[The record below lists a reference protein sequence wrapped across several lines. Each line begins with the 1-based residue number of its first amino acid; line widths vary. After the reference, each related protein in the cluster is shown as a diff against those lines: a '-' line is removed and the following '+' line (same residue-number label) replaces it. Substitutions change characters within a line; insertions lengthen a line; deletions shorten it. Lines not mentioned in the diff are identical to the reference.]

1 MPANTMSDTILA
13 PGKGSGPNKPGA
25 PKSESCDRKEGIG
38 AYSGVGT
45 AAEPLTRLSDI
56 EEFRAG
62 YAKLKSGEWD
72 AGKWQGYRLR
82 FGVYGQLQPNVHM
95 IRIKIPGGVMSFDW
109 TRRIA
114 EANRRWGGKTVHIS
128 TRQDIQAYFVRP
140 DDVPD
145 FLQFLAEGGITT
157 REACGNTLRNM
168 TSCALSG
175 VCPREHVDAG
185 AVAQRMAVSWIRHPL
200 AQHMPRKFKTTVSGC
215 ETDCGSS
222 HIHDL
227 GLVATYKDGKPGFKV
242 YAGGGTGGIPVTASL
257 VADFVEE
264 HDLPAVVEALLRV
277 HQRYSNRRNRNK
289 ARIKFV
295 NQRFGPEKFRRLF
308 EDAFAES
315 RAMPQ
320 RPWQP
325 LEWRQGDASAPEP
338 VSPGGV
344 VDDHDGGQAVVAHQ
358 ELGLFTSDQ
367 LDALADLAENAGAKE
382 FRTTRDQNLVI
393 VGLDR
398 ARTGEVVDAIRAM
411 GFLVEDRP
419 GSVANVVACPG
430 TSTCGIGITNS
441 QNFGATIQDAVRD
454 YAAKPNVTVKISGCQ
469 NGCGLH
475 HVADFGFRGM
485 GKKIAGRNAP
495 HYQIYIGGHERE
507 NGHVGLAGP
516 IVPAR
521 LAEESLN
528 LLLAGYAE
536 GHQEDESVRDWAFRL
551 GKEGVTELIKPVA
564 EKVRGDDEGLFFD
577 YGEDWEFSPPA
588 GRTAECAA
596 GVDDDDLQND
606 LADDALINM
615 DRALGAGDHEG
626 AERFAAAGFRFAA
639 QRLRIL
645 AGLAGQD
652 DDSEEVVIST
662 VRAAYGDDDEVI
674 AAIDRLIAAR
684 DALVASN
691 GGKGDGETQSARE
704 ALAYW
709 IDMVDEVIDR
719 PVALGGFDMAALG
732 DSGGS
737 VADMIKPAP
746 GG

>member
-1 MPANTMSDTILA
+1 MPVRVMSDTIVS
-13 PGKGSGPNKPGA
+13 PGKGSDPSRPATSG
-25 PKSESCDRKEGIG
+25 SESADRKEGIG

-45 AAEPLTRLSDI
+45 VMEPLARLSDV

-62 YAKLKSGEWD
+62 YGKLKSGEWD

-109 TRRIA
+109 VRRVA
-114 EANRRWGGKTVHIS
+114 EANRRWGGKNLHIS
-128 TRQDIQAYFVRP
+128 TRQDIQAYYVKP

-145 FLQFLAEGGITT
+145 FLQYLAEGGITT

-185 AVAQRMAVSWIRHPL
+185 AVAQQMAVSWIRHPL

-227 GLVATYKDGKPGFKV
+227 GLVATHKDGKPGFKV
-242 YAGGGTGGIPVTASL
+242 YAGGGTGGIPIPASL

-295 NQRFGPEKFRRLF
+295 NKRFGPEKFRELF
-308 EDAFAES
+308 EDAFAEA

-325 LEWRQGDASAPEP
+325 LEWREGDASAPEP

-344 VDDHDGGQAVVAHQ
+344 VDDHDGGQAVVIHQ
-358 ELGLFTSDQ
+358 ELGLFTSDEF
-367 LDALADLAENAGAKE
+367 DALADLAEKAGARE
-382 FRTTRDQNLVI
+382 FRTTRDQNLVV
-393 VGLDR
+393 VGLDP
-398 ARTGEVVDAIRAM
+398 ARTPEVVEAVRAM
-411 GFLVEDRP
+411 GFFVEDAP
-419 GSVANVVACPG
+419 GSVPNIVACPG

-441 QNFGATIQDAVRD
+441 QSFGATIQDAVRE
-454 YAAKPNVTVKISGCQ
+454 YAAKPNLTVKISGCQ

-485 GKKIAGRNAP
+485 GKKIDGRNAP

-507 NGHVGLAGP
+507 NGHLGLPGP
-516 IVPAR
+516 VVPAR

-528 LLLAGYAE
+528 LLMAGYAE
-536 GHQEDESVRDWAFRL
+536 GRQENETVRDWAFRL
-551 GKEGVTELIKPVA
+551 GKEGITALIKPVSA
-564 EKVRGDDEGLFFD
+564 KVRGEDEGLFFD
-577 YGEDWEFSPPA
+577 YGEDWEFTPPA
-588 GRTAECAA
+588 GRVAECAA

-615 DRALGAGDHEG
+615 DRALGAGDHDG

-639 QRLRIL
+639 QRLRIR
-645 AGLAGQD
+645 AGLAGED
-652 DDSEEVVIST
+652 DDNEEAVVST
-662 VRAAYGDDDEVI
+662 LRTAYGEDGDVI
-674 AAIDRLIAAR
+674 AALDRMLAAR
-684 DALVASN
+684 DTLKARDGGN
-691 GGKGDGETQSARE
+691 GDMEAATARE
-704 ALAYW
+704 SLAYW
-709 IDMVDEVIDR
+709 IDLADEVIAR
-719 PVALGGFDMAALG
+719 PVAIAGFDMGSIGSPA
-732 DSGGS
+732 GGG
-737 VADMIKPAP
+737 A
-746 GG
+746 